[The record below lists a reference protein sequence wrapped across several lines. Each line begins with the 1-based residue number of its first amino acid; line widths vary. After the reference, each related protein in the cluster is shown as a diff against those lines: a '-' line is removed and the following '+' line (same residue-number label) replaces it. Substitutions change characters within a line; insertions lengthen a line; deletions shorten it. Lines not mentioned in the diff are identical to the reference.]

1 MKLARIR
8 TLTNRLETISAEL
21 ERLHTEAD
29 DIIADRSDDWQ
40 ESERG
45 KAKADLVDQLGN
57 ANDYLTDALSEFTQL
72 CQEGA

>member
-1 MKLARIR
+1 MRLARIR

-29 DIIADRSDDWQ
+29 DTIADRSDDWQ
-40 ESERG
+40 ESDTGTAETER
-45 KAKADLVDQLGN
+45 ADQLGN

>member
-1 MKLARIR
+1 MRLARIR

-40 ESERG
+40 ESDTGTAETER
-45 KAKADLVDQLGN
+45 ADQLSG
-57 ANDYLTDALSEFTQL
+57 ANDYLRDAIAEFTQL